1 MSTQS
6 ACCVLSLVLRFDQVT
21 PNSWHALEKDTLK
34 FNNLVYVASWVM
46 KQGVELRA
54 MQQLQASRSL
64 CSRLP
69 KRSSLQQLWTLGV
82 CLITIYSSWR
92 PAGAA
97 LMWSSVLKPL
107 LKKDVVDYGI
117 INSECVAHALSDILF
132 SMRENDEHPFVRCV
146 CKDPLRGV
154 WDPKFN
160 LNPISVHENLFSLI
174 IPQPQTYPIA

>member
-1 MSTQS
+1 M
-6 ACCVLSLVLRFDQVT
+6 T

-82 CLITIYSSWR
+82 CLTNIFFMAT
-92 PAGAA
+92 GAA

-107 LKKDVVDYGI
+107 LKEDAVDYNGI
-117 INSECVAHALSDILF
+117 INSECVAHALSDILL
-132 SMRENDEHPFVRCV
+132 SMRDNDEHPFVRCV